1 MVSEPLVPQSEDPR
15 LSNNLHLRDQAM
27 TKKKKNPVWAF
38 FASVKLALFLLFILA
53 ATSIIGTV
61 VPQNNPAGSY
71 VEQYGQNMANLMHT
85 LGINDMYNSWWFLS
99 LLGIFSLNLIVC
111 SLERI
116 PNVIRMV
123 RKDNLTTNPDRLHKM
138 ALHKTVPLSGS
149 LTAAKQ
155 QVADYL
161 AARGWKPDSRDKENG
176 TMYFSQKGAWTRF
189 GVYIVHTSILVILLG
204 AVIGSSTV
212 AKKIL
217 HRPDFAFKGSIMV
230 PESQETDFIFAF
242 QTGKKIDLGFTVR
255 CNYFTIE
262 YYPNGMPKTYL
273 SKITVLEDGKPV
285 PLKDGKTVHFLE
297 VNTPLTYKGITF
309 YQSSYQPYS
318 DFLVTYTDKTGGTSQ
333 SSIIPAGKQVGS
345 DDGKVSFG
353 IINKETRGE
362 AVQRIKIWF
371 SDGQGEPATF
381 WLNNDQ
387 EAIIKRPTGE
397 YNLHVKQLYATG
409 LQVTKDPGVW
419 WVYTG
424 CGLMLFG
431 LFVAFFT
438 SHRKIWAH
446 VYEEEGQ
453 PTVIFA
459 GSANKNKVGFE
470 KVFTAIADGF
480 TGTEQQT

>member
-1 MVSEPLVPQSEDPR
+1 
-15 LSNNLHLRDQAM
+15 M

-53 ATSIIGTV
+53 GTSIIGTL
-61 VPQNNPAGSY
+61 VPQNKPARMY
-71 VEQYGQNMANLMHT
+71 VEEYGRNMANLMHT
-85 LGINDMYNSWWFLS
+85 LNIQDMYNSWWFLS

-123 RKDNLTTNPDRLHKM
+123 RKDNLTTKPERLHKM
-138 ALHKTVPLSGS
+138 GLHKKIALSGS
-149 LTAAKQ
+149 PAAAKQ
-155 QVADYL
+155 QVAEFM
-161 AARGWKPDSRDKENG
+161 AKKGWKPNSRNKDDG
-176 TMYFSQKGAWTRF
+176 TMFFSQKGGWTRF

-217 HRPDFAFKGSIMV
+217 HNPDFAFKGSIMI
-230 PESQETDFIFAF
+230 PESQQTDFIYSF

-255 CNYFTIE
+255 CNYFTIQ
-262 YYPNGMPKTYL
+262 YYNNGMPKTYL
-273 SKITVLEDGKPV
+273 SKITILEDNKPV

-309 YQSSYQPYS
+309 YQSSYQPYPE
-318 DFLVTYTDKTGGTSQ
+318 FLVTLIDKQTGNEQTA
-333 SSIIPAGKQVGS
+333 IIEAGKQVGS
-345 DDGKVSFG
+345 DDGKISFG

-362 AVQRIKIWF
+362 AVQRVKVWF
-371 SDGQGEPATF
+371 GDKEADPSTF

-387 EAIIKRPTGE
+387 EALVKRPSGE
-397 YNLHVKQLYATG
+397 YSLHIKQLYATG

-446 VYEEEGQ
+446 VFDEDGQ

-470 KVFTAIADGF
+470 KTFAAFVDSFNKA
-480 TGTEQQT
+480 

>member
-1 MVSEPLVPQSEDPR
+1 MCHKVWIPSLQKTFTPCD
-15 LSNNLHLRDQAM
+15 HLM
-27 TKKKKNPVWAF
+27 TKKKNNPVWAF

-53 ATSIIGTV
+53 GTSIIGTII
-61 VPQNNPAGSY
+61 PQNKPAAFY
-71 VEQYGQNMANLMHT
+71 VEQYGQNMAELMQT
-85 LGINDMYNSWWFLS
+85 MGIPDMYNSWWFLS

-123 RKDNLTTNPDRLHKM
+123 RKDNLTTKPERLHKM
-138 ALHKTVPLSGS
+138 GLHKIVTLNGS
-149 LTAAKQ
+149 PATAQQ

-161 AARGWKPDSRDKENG
+161 AGKGWKTDSRDKENG
-176 TMYFSQKGAWTRF
+176 TMFFSQKGAWTRF
-189 GVYIVHTSILVILLG
+189 GVYIVHTSILIILLG

-217 HRPDFAFKGSIMV
+217 HKPDYAFKGSIMLA
-230 PESQETDFIFAF
+230 ESRETDFIYSF

-262 YYPNGMPKTYL
+262 YYNNGMPKTYL
-273 SKITVLEDGKPV
+273 SKITILEDGKPV
-285 PLKDGKTVHFLE
+285 LLKDGKTVHFLK

-318 DFLVTYTDKTGGTSQ
+318 DFLITLTDKTSGKEQT
-333 SSIIPAGKQVGS
+333 SIIPAGKQITA
-345 DDGKVSFG
+345 DNGKAAFG
-353 IINKETRGE
+353 IINQEKRGE

-371 SDGQGEPATF
+371 SDKQAAPSTF

-387 EAIIKRPTGE
+387 EAVVKRPSGD
-397 YNLHVKQLYATG
+397 YSLHVKQLYATG

-419 WVYTG
+419 WVYSG

-446 VYEEEGQ
+446 VYTEGKKSK
-453 PTVIFA
+453 VIFA

-470 KVFTAIADGF
+470 KTFTAIADGF
-480 TGTEQQT
+480 KEAK

>member
-1 MVSEPLVPQSEDPR
+1 
-15 LSNNLHLRDQAM
+15 M

-53 ATSIIGTV
+53 ATSIIGTI
-61 VPQNNPAGSY
+61 VPQNNPARFY
-71 VEQYGQNMANLMHT
+71 VEQYGRNMANLMHT
-85 LGINDMYNSWWFLS
+85 LGIHDMYNSWWFLS
-99 LLGIFSLNLIVC
+99 LLGIFSLNLIIC

-123 RKDNLTTNPDRLHKM
+123 RKDNLTTDPERLHKM
-138 ALHKTVPLSGS
+138 ALHQVVAVKGS
-149 LTAAKQ
+149 PAEAQQ
-155 QVADYL
+155 QVAEYL
-161 AARGWKPDSRDKENG
+161 SGKGWKTDSRTKDNG
-176 TMYFSQKGAWTRF
+176 IMLFSQKGGWTRF

-204 AVIGSSTV
+204 AVIGSSTFARKV
-212 AKKIL
+212 L
-217 HRPDFAFKGSIMV
+217 HSPNFAFKGSIMI

-242 QTGKKIDLGFTVR
+242 QSGEKIDLGFTVR
-255 CNYFTIE
+255 CNYFTID

-285 PLKDGKTVHFLE
+285 PLRDGKTVHFLE

-318 DFLVTYTDKTGGTSQ
+318 DFLVTLIDKKIGAEQ
-333 SSIIPAGKQVGS
+333 STIIPAGKQVGA

-362 AVQRIKIWF
+362 AVQRVKVWF
-371 SDGQGEPATF
+371 TDNEAEPSIF

-387 EAIIKRPTGE
+387 EAVIKRPSGD
-397 YNLHVKQLYATG
+397 YSLHIKQLYATG

-438 SHRKIWAH
+438 SHRKIWAY
-446 VYEEEGQ
+446 VYEEDGQ
-453 PTVIFA
+453 PAVIFA

-470 KVFTAIADGF
+470 KIFTALVDGF
-480 TGTEQQT
+480 QEAK

>member
-1 MVSEPLVPQSEDPR
+1 M
-15 LSNNLHLRDQAM
+15 M
-27 TKKKKNPVWAF
+27 TKKRKNPVWAF

-53 ATSIIGTV
+53 GTSIIGTI
-61 VPQNNPAGSY
+61 VPQNKPVGFY

-85 LGINDMYNSWWFLS
+85 LNVPDMYNSWWFLS
-99 LLGIFSLNLIVC
+99 LLGIFCLNLIVC

-116 PNVIRMV
+116 PNVIRIV
-123 RKDNLTTNPDRLHKM
+123 RKDNLTTDPERLHKM
-138 ALHKTVPLSGS
+138 GLHETLRLSGS
-149 LTAAKQ
+149 FVSAKQ

-161 AARGWKPDSRDKENG
+161 SGKGWKPDSRDKENG
-176 TMYFSQKGAWTRF
+176 TMLFSQKGAWSRF
-189 GVYIVHTSILVILLG
+189 GVYIVHTSILVIMVG

-217 HRPDFAFKGSIMV
+217 HNPDFAFKGSIMI
-230 PESQETDFIFAF
+230 PESRETDSIYAF
-242 QTGKKIDLGFTVR
+242 QTGEKIDLGFTVR

-262 YYPNGMPKTYL
+262 YYSNGMPKTYL
-273 SKITVLEDGKPV
+273 SKVTVLEDGKPV
-285 PLKDGKTVHFLE
+285 ALKDGKTVHFLK
-297 VNTPLTYKGITF
+297 VNKPLTYKGVTF
-309 YQSSYQPYS
+309 YQSSYQPYPE
-318 DFLVTYTDKTGGTSQ
+318 FLVTLIDKNTGTEQ
-333 SSIIPAGKQVGS
+333 TSIISAGKQVVA
-345 DDGKVSFG
+345 DNGKISFG
-353 IINKETRGE
+353 IINKENRGE
-362 AVQRIKIWF
+362 AVQQVKIWF
-371 SDGQGEPATF
+371 TDNQADPSTF

-387 EAIIKRPTGE
+387 EAIIKRPSGD

-424 CGLMLFG
+424 CGLMLLG

-459 GSANKNKVGFE
+459 GSSNKNKVGFE
-470 KVFTAIADGF
+470 KTFAALVDGF
-480 TGTEQQT
+480 KRTKQ

>member
-1 MVSEPLVPQSEDPR
+1 
-15 LSNNLHLRDQAM
+15 M

-61 VPQNNPAGSY
+61 VPQNNPARFY
-71 VEQYGQNMANLMHT
+71 VDQYGQNMADLMHI
-85 LGINDMYNSWWFLS
+85 LNIQDMYNSWWFLS
-99 LLGIFSLNLIVC
+99 LLGIFCLNLIVC

-116 PNVIRMV
+116 PNVIRLV
-123 RKDNLTTNPDRLHKM
+123 RKDNLTTKPERLHKM
-138 ALHKTVPLSGS
+138 GLHKKITLNGTP
-149 LTAAKQ
+149 AAAQQ
-155 QVADYL
+155 QVAEFL
-161 AARGWKPDSRDKENG
+161 GKKRWKPDSRDKEDG
-176 TMYFSQKGAWTRF
+176 TMFFSQKGGWTRF

-212 AKKIL
+212 ARKIL
-217 HRPDFAFKGSIMV
+217 HRPNFAFKGSIMI

-262 YYPNGMPKTYL
+262 YYANGMPKTYL
-273 SKITVLEDGKPV
+273 SKVTVLEDGKPV

-318 DFLVTYTDKTGGTSQ
+318 DFLVTLSDTTTGSQ
-333 SSIIPAGKQVGS
+333 DTTIIPAGKQVS
-345 DDGKVSFG
+345 SNDGKVSFG
-353 IINKETRGE
+353 ILNKETRGE
-362 AVQRIKIWF
+362 AVQRVKIWF
-371 SDGQGEPATF
+371 SDGRGEPSTF

-387 EAIIKRPTGE
+387 EAVIKRPSGD

-424 CGLMLFG
+424 CALMLFG

-470 KVFTAIADGF
+470 KTFTALVDEFNKA
-480 TGTEQQT
+480 